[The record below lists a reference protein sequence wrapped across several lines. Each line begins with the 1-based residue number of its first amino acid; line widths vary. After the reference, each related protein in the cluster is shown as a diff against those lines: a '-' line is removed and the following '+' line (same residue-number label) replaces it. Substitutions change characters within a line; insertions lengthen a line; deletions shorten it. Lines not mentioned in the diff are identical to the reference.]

1 MWVWIWTFCKLAGS
15 VDFKNEGKW
24 IVDETMFW
32 ILRTYIR
39 LRHRSFAEKV
49 VHDVW
54 NPISINP
61 EHSGYISVYRAGW
74 RYKNLRNPTI
84 LTVGVCQKTGIKMW
98 RHPRCR
104 HGAFDDVTG
113 YCPVRYE
120 QPNKHS
126 FFCKWRNCRKDIRS
140 EWFRYRHGK
149 RWNPICLQHTGIWSA
164 TLLFCWKQAQACS
177 TRELSYASGS
187 CENHIICGCGTLCS
201 PIIFSIQTMLYQVSN
216 L

>member
-61 EHSGYISVYRAGW
+61 EYCGYISVYRAGW
-74 RYKNLRNPTI
+74 RYKNLRNPTV
-84 LTVGVCQKTGIKMW
+84 LTVGVCQVDKTEMLEYTNKVMNTLQGYICNSRPRRFGKSITANMLTAYYSKGCDSQDLFAGLKISEASDFKKHLNQYDVIHLDIQLREYDKAW
-98 RHPRCR
+98 R
-104 HGAFDDVTG
+104 
-113 YCPVRYE
+113 
-120 QPNKHS
+120 
-126 FFCKWRNCRKDIRS
+126 
-140 EWFRYRHGK
+140 
-149 RWNPICLQHTGIWSA
+149 
-164 TLLFCWKQAQACS
+164 
-177 TRELSYASGS
+177 
-187 CENHIICGCGTLCS
+187 
-201 PIIFSIQTMLYQVSN
+201 
-216 L
+216 